1 VSFIAVTTTVTA
13 VPVTAAYIVGVV
25 TMSIALPW
33 MDCTIFFT
41 LGIVNVFLI
50 HAGAGVAVAV
60 IVFETTAV
68 TTIPV
73 TSAVVVA
80 VVTYFVTHPCQHFT
94 WLAAF
99 HLCFIQTC
107 AIMAVRKRLCS

>member
-1 VSFIAVTTTVTA
+1 MSFIAVTTTVTA

-50 HAGAGVAVAV
+50 LSRHTFLILGNYLYALNTFLILGALK
-60 IVFETTAV
+60 
-68 TTIPV
+68 
-73 TSAVVVA
+73 
-80 VVTYFVTHPCQHFT
+80 FT
-94 WLAAF
+94 NP
-99 HLCFIQTC
+99 H
-107 AIMAVRKRLCS
+107 